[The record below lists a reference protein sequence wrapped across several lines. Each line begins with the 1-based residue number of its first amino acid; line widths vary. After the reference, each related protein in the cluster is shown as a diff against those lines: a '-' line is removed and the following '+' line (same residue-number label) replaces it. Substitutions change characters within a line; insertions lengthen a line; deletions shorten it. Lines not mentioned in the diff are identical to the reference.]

1 MSVETPPAQL
11 STEPPPTATPSP
23 EPQTTHTPPPPYPF
37 SQQPCT
43 LLTQG
48 AEALVYSTYFLDH
61 STPAI
66 LKVRPSK
73 PYRHPILDKRLTR
86 QRVLAEAR
94 VLIKLSS
101 LPPEGGLRVP
111 AVYGVDYDIGR
122 RVRGLSDEIR
132 NAGLRIA
139 EQHQRKSTITNFAE
153 PLSETASAPPTSAP
167 LSASQ
172 ANPQPRSSAW
182 LLIELI
188 PGPTLK
194 SLLRES
200 TAYLKSTH
208 PSVTTTSKQQ
218 VGTGT
223 RELLQRIGYAV
234 GLLHLA
240 GVIHGDLTSSNFIV
254 RQEAIPNGVVD
265 HPDTT
270 STEAPPSKPDLHGTP
285 TPIDFGLSTQAS
297 TSPMTAAED
306 RAVDLYVLERAFGS
320 THPGF
325 EEWFSDE
332 VLGERGYKGAY
343 LKDGKGVECE
353 RVTKRLEEVRM
364 RGRKRSMVG

>member
-1 MSVETPPAQL
+1 MRHIS
-11 STEPPPTATPSP
+11 
-23 EPQTTHTPPPPYPF
+23 PPPPYPF

-48 AEALVYSTYFLDH
+48 AEALVYSTFFLDP

-73 PYRHPILDKRLTR
+73 AYRHPILDKRLTR

-94 VLIKLSS
+94 VLIKLST
-101 LPPEGGLRVP
+101 LPPEAGLRVP

-122 RVRGLSDEIR
+122 RVRGLSEEIR

-139 EQHQRKSTITNFAE
+139 EHQKPSTTTSTDAPSTTPSTSE
-153 PLSETASAPPTSAP
+153 PASAAP
-167 LSASQ
+167 V
-172 ANPQPRSSAW
+172 PHPRSPAW

-200 TAYLKSTH
+200 TTYLKSTH
-208 PSVTTTSKQQ
+208 PSITDQSKQQ
-218 VGTGT
+218 IETQT
-223 RELLQRIGYAV
+223 RELLQRVGYTVA
-234 GLLHLA
+234 LLHLA
-240 GVIHGDLTSSNFIV
+240 GIIHGDLTSSNFIV
-254 RQEAIPNGVVD
+254 RQQPLSNGINHSD
-265 HPDTT
+265 SD
-270 STEAPPSKPDLHGTP
+270 PPSVSVSASTTDASPGQTTQEPHAPTKPNLHGPP
-285 TPIDFGLSTQAS
+285 TPIDFGLSTQSS

-320 THPGF
+320 THPGI
-325 EEWFSDE
+325 EGWFAHE
-332 VLGERGYKGAY
+332 VLLTGYKGAY
-343 LKDGKGVECE
+343 VKEGREAEYE
-353 RVTKRLEEVRM
+353 RVMKRLEEVRM